1 MNPARTVTSPS
12 NPLLKE
18 ARRVLRQGGLTADGL
33 LVVETFHLLDE
44 ALRSSGSVRTVV
56 ASTARRA
63 EIDARRLPAAAAL
76 IWATPRALDAVSA
89 TVTAQGV
96 LAFVEPP
103 GWGWDDVMRAPALVV
118 VLDGLRDPGNA
129 GTILRAAEAFG
140 ATGAAFGEGSVSPY
154 HAKVVRAS
162 AGSLFRLPC
171 LAGIPPSEVRQRLE
185 KSGCAPM
192 VTVPSGGIA
201 PADAALDRPV
211 ALVIGNEAQGVSA
224 SWDGCKRLSVP
235 TAGVESLNAAVAA
248 SIVLYEASRQR
259 ARCS

>member
-1 MNPARTVTSPS
+1 MNPAHTVTSPS

-18 ARRVLRQGGLTADGL
+18 ARRALRQGGLTADGL

-44 ALRSSGSVRTVV
+44 ALRHPGAVRTVV
-56 ASTARRA
+56 ASTARRL
-63 EIDARRLPAAAAL
+63 EMEARRLPVSTSLLWAA
-76 IWATPRALDAVSA
+76 PRALDAVSA
-89 TVTAQGV
+89 TVTAQGL

-103 GWGWDDVMRAPALVV
+103 SWRWGDLLRAPALVV
-118 VLDGLRDPGNA
+118 VLDGLGDPGNA

-140 ATGAAFGEGSVSPY
+140 ATGAVFGEGSVSPY

-171 LAGIPPSEVRQRLE
+171 LAGIPPSAVRQRLE
-185 KSGCAPM
+185 EAGCAPL
-192 VTVPSGGIA
+192 VTVPSGGTA
-201 PADAALDRPV
+201 PQDAPFDRPV
-211 ALVIGNEAQGVSA
+211 ALVIGNEAHGVSA
-224 SWDGCKRLSVP
+224 CWDGCLRLSVP

-248 SIVLYEASRQR
+248 SILLYEASRRR